1 MAIDVQL
8 RNDLATFSFLAAEPI
23 PVVAAGTIGTV
34 KASLDYDWPGTM
46 KLLLS
51 LLIVC
56 VFAAGGLS
64 QDQNVNSPAGLSKKE
79 FTKLHAQLQPK
90 DQTWKSIPWRTS
102 LLDSQR
108 AAVKQQKPILI
119 WAMDGHP
126 LGCT

>member
-1 MAIDVQL
+1 M
-8 RNDLATFSFLAAEPI
+8 
-23 PVVAAGTIGTV
+23 TV
-34 KASLDYDWPGTM
+34 KALLDYDWSVTM
-46 KLLLS
+46 KNLLS

-64 QDQNVNSPAGLSKKE
+64 QDQNSDTPEGLPEKE